1 MMRTANMHKILFS
14 VAAILSLSA
23 TSVFAE
29 GNAEAGKQKSQLC
42 IACHGADG
50 NSATADFP
58 KLAGQNADYLVAA
71 LKQYKSGKRK
81 NQIMAGFATGLSD
94 ADMANLA
101 AYFSSQKGLELKY

>member
-1 MMRTANMHKILFS
+1 MHKILLS
-14 VAAILSLSA
+14 VVGILSLSVTA
-23 TSVFAE
+23 VFAE

-50 NSATADFP
+50 NSATGDFP
-58 KLAGQNADYLVAA
+58 KLAGQNADYLVVA
-71 LKQYKSGKRK
+71 LSQYKSGKRK